1 MAQRV
6 YLIPVEPRIVELLTS
21 AILLED
27 AGPALAELRAG
38 SQAHAATAN
47 ASKRAV
53 ARLDEERFKASGR
66 ADDYARYSALRPY
79 CVTETSAAAAVDA
92 VDALLGAGD
101 EVKRQTLFEDQLRR
115 LDPSLFATSA
125 GVARYVDDTAEQ
137 WASLKA
143 DAGTLRRMREAAL
156 AGRRYEHRVQRQE
169 ALEEDDLVMV
179 TEETEAM
186 TFEGAALA
194 EIYGQLLGATLGR
207 LLGLSLPSWWMGR
220 DFWLGLLLAA
230 EMSPFQLLPLSGAR
244 RLRKQLL
251 RLAQSPADLFPSV
264 AVEGFGAG
272 FPLLCEAYGTGLYL
286 PPAAVRELLPRFEG
300 SRKAFV
306 SLGVKATGYDRGVV
320 EQIAGIVHEAFL
332 WASRHGFG
340 LLEGDELVGAYGYR

>member
-6 YLIPVEPRIVELLTS
+6 YLIPVDPRTVQLLTS
-21 AILLED
+21 AILSED
-27 AGPALAELRAG
+27 AGLALAELRAG
-38 SQAHAATAN
+38 SQAHAATAS

-66 ADDYARYSALRPY
+66 GDDYARYSALRPY
-79 CVTETSAAAAVDA
+79 CVTETSASAAVDA
-92 VDALLGAGD
+92 VDTLLAAGD
-101 EVKRQTLFEDQLRR
+101 EVRRQTLFEDQLRR

-137 WASLKA
+137 WAGLKT

-156 AGRRYEHRVQRQE
+156 AGRTYEHAFQSR
-169 ALEEDDLVMV
+169 EEDD
-179 TEETEAM
+179 EDDDAESH
-186 TFEGAALA
+186 TFAGAALA

-220 DFWLGLLLAA
+220 DFWLGLLIVT
-230 EMSPFQLLPLSGAR
+230 EMSPFQLLPLSGAY
-244 RLRKQLL
+244 RLRKQLI
-251 RLAQSPADLFPSV
+251 RLAQSPADLFSSV

-272 FPLLCEAYGTGLYL
+272 FPLVCEAYGTGLYF

-320 EQIAGIVHEAFL
+320 EQIAAIVHEAFL